1 MYYGTRSGREKKRGR
16 ETGGVGG
23 GRKLEE
29 REENSLAAQR
39 DASRDLF
46 FARTRKRFFKRL
58 IYIYRYKYKYEYTYI
73 NK

>member
-1 MYYGTRSGREKKRGR
+1 M
-16 ETGGVGG
+16 GG